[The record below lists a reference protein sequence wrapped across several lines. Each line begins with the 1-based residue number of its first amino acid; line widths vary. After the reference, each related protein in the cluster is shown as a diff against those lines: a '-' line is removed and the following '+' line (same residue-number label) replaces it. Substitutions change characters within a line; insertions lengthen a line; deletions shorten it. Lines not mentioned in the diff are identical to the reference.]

1 MPARPASRATA
12 VDVVV
17 VGGGHCGL
25 AMSQA
30 LSRRAVDHVVI
41 ERGDVGQAWRTERWN
56 SLRLLTPNWMTR
68 LPGQAYDGD
77 DADGYMGAADVVA
90 FLSGYADKF
99 AAPVHTHTTVL
110 HVAPAQG
117 GYRVVTDRGEWQ
129 CRAVVLASGAFG
141 LPVVPRVAD
150 AIPAGVQQVTA
161 QAYRHPGQLR
171 EGEQPIAVARLSGHR
186 SARRRGWPIARPHP
200 RALADVDRLLDVGG
214 LPVGVHDEPAALH
227 LEPGGGERCVGQRAG
242 AERH

>member
-1 MPARPASRATA
+1 MPARAASRAAA

-68 LPGQAYDGD
+68 LPGHAYDGD

-110 HVAPAQG
+110 HVAPAHG
-117 GYRVVTDRGEWQ
+117 GYRVATDRGDWH

-161 QAYRHPGQLR
+161 QAYRHPGLLGDGGVLVVGASATGVQLAHEIHHSGR
-171 EGEQPIAVARLSGHR
+171 PVTLAVGEHVRLPR
-186 SARRRGWPIARPHP
+186 TYRGR
-200 RALADVDRLLDVGG
+200 DV
-214 LPVGVHDEPAALH
+214 
-227 LEPGGGERCVGQRAG
+227 QWWM
-242 AERH
+242 